1 MSATSGKQG
10 TTDKTAPDLRKP
22 TQINWDNRLEEANKE
37 LLAKINACLDRL
49 NSLRVEEVS
58 HSGSLRSRA
67 AWRLAVHQQ
76 GLLFRTVALVDG
88 IAAAWNNRSTLTA
101 ILSARALM
109 ETIAV
114 VAEYEKCVASLLAAK
129 DFDGLDKLA
138 EKGIFSSRDSEVIS
152 QAPEIEATNIL
163 AYVDKL
169 NNQVAGFREHYNQLS
184 ERCHPNALGHTFMF
198 ARFDRSA
205 ESYRFCDERDPDKN
219 GVMILAVLEFLPPLE
234 STMTELSKSISQVS
248 DAHERILKGSPQQ
261 GADMKVVKSEK
272 LIKGATGDWE
282 VVIGMEVHAQV
293 TSNSK
298 LFSGAS
304 TEFGG
309 EPNAHVSLVDA
320 AMPGMLPVINEAC
333 IRQAVRTGLGLNAK
347 INLRSVFDRKNY
359 FYPDLPQGYQISQYK
374 SPVVGEGEVVV
385 ELAGGDSV
393 TVGIE
398 RLHLEQDAGKSL
410 HDQSPTMSF
419 VDLNRSGVA
428 LMEIVS
434 KPDIRSSEQA
444 KAYVTKLRSIL
455 RYLGTCDGDMEK
467 GSLRADV
474 NVSVRKPGGPLG
486 TRCEIKNMNSIAFI
500 GQAIEYEA
508 RRQIGILE
516 DGGAIDQETRL
527 FDPNKGETRSM
538 RSKEEAHDYRY
549 FPDPDLLP
557 LEFTQGFVDELRAG
571 LPGLP
576 DQKKARFISEFG
588 LSPYDASVLVA
599 ERESAAFFET
609 VLERLANKARDG
621 KLAANWVINEL
632 FGRLN
637 KEGQG
642 IAASPVSAA
651 QLAAIVDLIGEGTI
665 SGKIA
670 KDLFEIVW
678 QEGGDPRALVEARG
692 MKQVTDLGAIE
703 KVVDDIVA
711 ANPDKVAQAKAKPAL
726 IGWFVG
732 QVMKSSGG
740 KANPQAVNDL
750 LKSKLGI

>member
-1 MSATSGKQG
+1 MS
-10 TTDKTAPDLRKP
+10 TAR
-22 TQINWDNRLEEANKE
+22 
-37 LLAKINACLDRL
+37 
-49 NSLRVEEVS
+49 
-58 HSGSLRSRA
+58 H
-67 AWRLAVHQQ
+67 
-76 GLLFRTVALVDG
+76 
-88 IAAAWNNRSTLTA
+88 
-101 ILSARALM
+101 
-109 ETIAV
+109 
-114 VAEYEKCVASLLAAK
+114 
-129 DFDGLDKLA
+129 
-138 EKGIFSSRDSEVIS
+138 
-152 QAPEIEATNIL
+152 
-163 AYVDKL
+163 
-169 NNQVAGFREHYNQLS
+169 
-184 ERCHPNALGHTFMF
+184 
-198 ARFDRSA
+198 
-205 ESYRFCDERDPDKN
+205 
-219 GVMILAVLEFLPPLE
+219 
-234 STMTELSKSISQVS
+234 
-248 DAHERILKGSPQQ
+248 
-261 GADMKVVKSEK
+261 K
-272 LIKGATGDWE
+272 LIRGDTGDWE

-309 EPNAHVSLVDA
+309 EPNTQVSLVDA
-320 AMPGMLPVINEAC
+320 AMPGMLPVINAEC
-333 IRQAVRTGLGLNAK
+333 VKQAVRTGLGLNAQ

-385 ELAGGDSV
+385 ELAGGE
-393 TVGIE
+393 TATIGIE
-398 RLHLEQDAGKSL
+398 RLHLEQDAGKLL
-410 HDQSPTMSF
+410 HDQSQTLSF

-474 NVSVRKPGGPLG
+474 NVSVRRPGEPLG

-500 GQAIEYEA
+500 GEAIEYEA

-516 DGGAIDQETRL
+516 DGGTIEQETRL

-538 RSKEEAHDYRY
+538 RTKEEAHDYRY

-557 LEFTQGFVDELRAG
+557 LEFGEAFVAELKAN
-571 LPGLP
+571 LPELP
-576 DQKKARFISEFG
+576 DQKKARFTAECG
-588 LSPYDASVLVA
+588 LSSYDASVLVA

-609 VLERLANKARDG
+609 VLSKLANKARDG

-637 KEGQG
+637 KEGLAIG
-642 IAASPVSAA
+642 ASPVSAL

-670 KDLFEIVW
+670 KDLFEIIW
-678 QEGGDPRALVEARG
+678 QEGGDPRAIVERRG
-692 MKQVTDLGAIE
+692 MKQVTDIGAIE
-703 KVVDDIVA
+703 KVVDEIIA
-711 ANPDKVAQAKAKPAL
+711 ANPEKVAQAKAKPQL
-726 IGWFVG
+726 VGWFVG

-750 LKSKLGI
+750 LKSRLGI